1 MQLSRVNRI
10 LMRFVL
16 IQEADGPGG
25 TAPGVA
31 RYDEMLEEA
40 AFAEE
45 MGFSAYACSE
55 QHFNPSL
62 ATVSAPDILLAAVAM
77 RTSTIKLRVASF
89 VLLSFNHPLRVAER
103 IATLDLLT
111 KGRFEVGTAR
121 SNNPGTLRAFGV
133 DPEETRGMWRESIEI
148 IRGALAEE
156 PFSFEGRFWQV
167 DNIRVIPR
175 PITKPHP
182 PIHVSA
188 TSIETH
194 LQAGKLGIGVMTGNS
209 LPGGWDY
216 LTDALCTYREGQE
229 DADSASGAITDCRG
243 VLAAVA
249 HCAETEAQAHGAAS
263 AVADHFV
270 TMVAGWYDRLSTSA
284 GSYSEMAGLKEVVN
298 QKHDLAALIDRSPFL
313 SIGTPEFFVDRA
325 QRLQAMGYDEFI
337 LRIDG
342 MTHED
347 HMKAIELIG
356 TRVIPALR

>member
-1 MQLSRVNRI
+1 
-10 LMRFVL
+10 MRFVL

-25 TAPGVA
+25 TPPPAS

-40 AFAEE
+40 AFAEK
-45 MGFSAYACSE
+45 MGFASYACSE

-89 VLLSFNHPLRVAER
+89 VLLPFNHPVRVAER

-133 DPEETRGMWRESIEI
+133 DPNETRGMWRESIEI
-148 IRGALAEE
+148 VRGALAEE
-156 PFSFEGRFWQV
+156 PFSFDGRFWQV
-167 DNIRVIPR
+167 DSVRVIPR
-175 PITKPHP
+175 PVTKPHP

-216 LTDALCTYREGQE
+216 LADALRAYRDGGE
-229 DADSASGAITDCRG
+229 DADPGPGAITDCRG

-249 HCAETEAQAHGAAS
+249 HCAETEAEAHAAAG

-270 TMVAGWYDRLSTSA
+270 TMVAGWYERLSRSG
-284 GSYSEMAGLKEVVN
+284 GSYSEMAGLQEVVD
-298 QKHDLAALIDRSPFL
+298 QKQDLAALIERSPYL

-325 QRLQAMGYDEFI
+325 RRLQAMGYDEFI

-347 HMKAIELIG
+347 HIKAIELIG
-356 TRVIPALR
+356 ACVIPALR